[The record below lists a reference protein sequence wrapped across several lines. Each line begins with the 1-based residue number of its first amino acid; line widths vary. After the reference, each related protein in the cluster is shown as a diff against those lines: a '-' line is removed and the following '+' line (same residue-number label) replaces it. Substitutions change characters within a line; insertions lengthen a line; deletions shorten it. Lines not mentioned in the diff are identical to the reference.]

1 MELRPGF
8 LRRGLLISTIFCA
21 LAQWATWSPPAAAQ
35 GGSPGAAQ
43 TSTPSGMS
51 DREKAIATFRAV
63 LNDPKQTEYMRMRA
77 ASSAINQGFRELKPD
92 LERVAA
98 EDPSPKVRRAAAVT
112 LKAWQEEDARAAE
125 RKTTGDEIRRQ
136 AAMTPEERERKRHEQ
151 EKVGVESK
159 RDEILQK
166 LQSEKADDRRL
177 VLAWSDTW
185 AKHLPETIPVLKK
198 MIRSDKDERV
208 RMYALIA
215 VASAEPEG
223 PEKLSFL
230 RSCLGRENPFSVRQA
245 AAFEVCERG
254 EKEGLDVLIEQL
266 SFDDVH
272 FQAYRMKTLRGTA
285 MKGDIGPPPRLLTKA
300 ESRNAA
306 LSEEEKRE
314 IREGAATWQK
324 WWKEAR
330 PTFVMPVLRAKAAS
344 SRPTTGP
351 GR

>member
-8 LRRGLLISTIFCA
+8 LRRGLLISTMFCA

-35 GGSPGAAQ
+35 GGSPGAVQ

-51 DREKAIATFRAV
+51 DREKAIATFRAA
-63 LNDPKQTEYMRMRA
+63 LNDPKQTEYMRMDIACCALTQR
-77 ASSAINQGFRELKPD
+77 FRELKPD

-125 RKTTGDEIRRQ
+125 RKATEDEARRR
-136 AAMTPEERERKRHEQ
+136 AAMTPEERERERLQ
-151 EKVGVESK
+151 GEKQFVLML
-159 RDEILQK
+159 RDQILQK
-166 LQSEKADDRRL
+166 LQSEKPEERRD
-177 VLAWSDTW
+177 VMGSAQTWS
-185 AKHLPETIPVLKK
+185 KHLPETIPILKK

-285 MKGDIGPPPRLLTKA
+285 MKGDIGPAPRLLTKA